1 MAEAYEDEE
10 EVWKCAKHPP
20 RSSRSR
26 RPRYGICHRCLR
38 ERLAALCPHC
48 GDARRPCS
56 CGACSST
63 TAADSSSSSSSTIKR
78 SGSVSRISNFLFE
91 SSSSNTAE
99 PSLRRSRS
107 LAVAIPF
114 LRSSTNRHPPPPA
127 AASDK
132 AAPTPA
138 PSFWSILKGGGGA
151 SAKKKDGVAA
161 GEEEDGEQLRRRM
174 MMRKSRSVAV
184 TSADA
189 GRPSSW
195 KGSGVGRGWH
205 FPSPMKVFRQSK
217 ISARGGGGGG
227 LMQGS
232 ERSPLDRG

>member
-63 TAADSSSSSSSTIKR
+63 AADSSSSSSTIKR

-114 LRSSTNRHPPPPA
+114 LRS
-127 AASDK
+127 K

-138 PSFWSILKGGGGA
+138 PSFWSILKGGGA
-151 SAKKKDGVAA
+151 SAKKNDGVAAA
-161 GEEEDGEQLRRRM
+161 GEEEDGEQLRRM

-189 GRPSSW
+189 GRLSW
-195 KGSGVGRGWH
+195 KGSGGGRGWH